1 MRGLKGPLLRFG
13 KNSLNAIAFLNS
25 VQYVCTVINT
35 NSVQKWELL
44 KEKKEKEKRLK
55 T

>member
-1 MRGLKGPLLRFG
+1 M
-13 KNSLNAIAFLNS
+13 NSIVFLNS
-25 VQYVCTVINT
+25 VQYVCSVFNT
-35 NSVQKWELL
+35 NSVQKWVLR